1 MRALVRGSTEPKA
14 GNAVDGILDGFQA
27 QTDPHWPGILGPDQY
42 QVGSGQVFLAAGAV
56 QAFPEP
62 AAVLFGYQLFKRLI
76 GQVGGRATE
85 HVGNLGGH
93 KSDAPLVIQF
103 GDYRSL

>member
-1 MRALVRGSTEPKA
+1 MRALVRGGSTEPKA

-27 QTDPHWPGILGPDQY
+27 QTDPHWPGVLGPPDQC

-56 QAFPEP
+56 QALPEP
-62 AAVLFGYQLFKRLI
+62 AAVLFGYQLFKWLI

-93 KSDAPLVIQF
+93 KPDAP
-103 GDYRSL
+103 